1 MKDPGRLEAL
11 AETGLLDSLPEES
24 FDRYTRMART
34 VLRADVSLLSLVA
47 ENRQFF
53 KSQFGLPSPYDQ
65 LRETPLTHSF
75 CRIVVETGRP
85 LIVEDARLD
94 DRVKN
99 NSAVRD
105 LGVISYLGL
114 PVRSDDGYLLGSMC
128 AITGQPREWSN
139 DDIAFMGDIRGM
151 VSTEIS
157 MRLRNSALMES
168 VSLLEDAAE
177 ERQRAERMLVH
188 DLRTPVASIL
198 QGIELIEVTPP
209 ALNLE
214 QADYLLLIR
223 EAGKALDLMVRDIL
237 STASNNQGPS
247 KAVSISS
254 LLRRSAAI
262 IRPLAENDGIN
273 IQISAPS
280 DTELSGVKVR
290 PIERILLNL
299 LTNAVKFSPKGGM
312 ISISARSERI
322 GGQDWLRFE
331 VSDTGTGVPESERES
346 IFGESVV
353 GTAQCQRG
361 PASLGLGLA
370 YCKSAI
376 NRLGGTIGVEDSK
389 GGGSTFFVLLPA

>member
-1 MKDPGRLEAL
+1 
-11 AETGLLDSLPEES
+11 
-24 FDRYTRMART
+24 MART